1 MTAPSASGRE
11 PKAARGRCR
20 NHFAA
25 SGSVPGWRPVKNMEV
40 PLRCECIG
48 CRDASAFVMES
59 ETCPTCHGTGRV
71 AAMGAT
77 P

>member
-1 MTAPSASGRE
+1 MTAAVAYGKK
-11 PKAARGRCR
+11 PKPARGRCR

-48 CRDASAFVMES
+48 CLDAADFVLES
-59 ETCPTCHGTGRV
+59 EACPTCNGTGRV
-71 AAMGAT
+71 AATGAT